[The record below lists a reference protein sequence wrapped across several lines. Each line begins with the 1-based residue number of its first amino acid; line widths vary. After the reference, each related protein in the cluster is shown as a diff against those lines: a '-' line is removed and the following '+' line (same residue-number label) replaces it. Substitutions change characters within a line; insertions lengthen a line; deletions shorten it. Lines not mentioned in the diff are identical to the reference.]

1 VNRYEQIYRQA
12 SVLLLTCDNEWS
24 KIGALSLMVKT
35 NNLMFQTALYPEIM
49 KMNEHN
55 LDKNTLGLK
64 GRQIKQMTKEI
75 LQALS

>member
-1 VNRYEQIYRQA
+1 
-12 SVLLLTCDNEWS
+12 
-24 KIGALSLMVKT
+24 MVKT